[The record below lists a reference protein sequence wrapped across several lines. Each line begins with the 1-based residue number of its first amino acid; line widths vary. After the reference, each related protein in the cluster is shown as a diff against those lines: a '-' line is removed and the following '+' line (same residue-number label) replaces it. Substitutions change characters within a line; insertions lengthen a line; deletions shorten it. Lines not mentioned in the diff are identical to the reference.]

1 MGDTP
6 ISMRVDCHAPAS
18 KPPSRRWLTMLLSLL
33 SLTTFGKV
41 RLPSFFSD
49 GMVMQ
54 RNMPIPV
61 WGWTDQDE
69 KVTVQFRGKTY
80 AVDAVKGVKWSLRLD
95 PQQAG
100 GPYELLVS
108 ASNTVTISNILIG
121 DVWLC
126 SGQSNMEY
134 ELYKSAEIYPTQIA
148 SAANPLIRHFKVA
161 RKTDFNTNTDVGTE
175 DGWQQADSNTVLN
188 FTAVGYF
195 FATSLHER
203 YKVPIGLINCSY
215 GGTPAEGWMHEDEL
229 MDFPA
234 YRAKAI
240 GFKDPALVQS
250 IITRDKK
257 LADDWN
263 AAINALDIGTQQHW
277 EADAVDL
284 KDWKSMQVPGY
295 WPDQGLDERGGAVVW
310 FRKEINIPADMVG
323 KEAVLRMGC
332 IVMRDVTYVNGKK
345 VGTSSNKYV
354 ARKYRIPAGL
364 LRAGRNVI
372 AVRVLNE
379 VGMGGF
385 IPDKPYRLEVGEMP
399 IALEGQW
406 QYRLSASVAPLQREQ
421 TTRFQD
427 QPSALY
433 HGMLEPLVGYG
444 IKGVIWYQGESNISR
459 AQEYHRIFSRLI
471 SSWRREWAQGDFP
484 FLFAQLANNN
494 PVKAE
499 PSDSRLAALQ
509 EAQAMTLALPKT
521 GMAVINDLGE
531 WNDVHPLNK
540 LDVGRRLS
548 LAAFRVAYGDSST
561 VHSGPTVASVSRR
574 QGTVVIGF
582 SNTGSGLLAKGGGAL
597 KHFAISADGKKFV
610 WANARI
616 EGDSVIVW
624 HDKVPVPAAVRYA
637 WADNPQGANLY
648 NKEGLPAGCF
658 RLKVD

>member
-1 MGDTP
+1 
-6 ISMRVDCHAPAS
+6 
-18 KPPSRRWLTMLLSLL
+18 
-33 SLTTFGKV
+33 
-41 RLPSFFSD
+41 
-49 GMVMQ
+49 
-54 RNMPIPV
+54 
-61 WGWTDQDE
+61 
-69 KVTVQFRGKTY
+69 
-80 AVDAVKGVKWSLRLD
+80 
-95 PQQAG
+95 
-100 GPYELLVS
+100 
-108 ASNTVTISNILIG
+108 
-121 DVWLC
+121 
-126 SGQSNMEY
+126 
-134 ELYKSAEIYPTQIA
+134 
-148 SAANPLIRHFKVA
+148 
-161 RKTDFNTNTDVGTE
+161 
-175 DGWQQADSNTVLN
+175 
-188 FTAVGYF
+188 
-195 FATSLHER
+195 
-203 YKVPIGLINCSY
+203 
-215 GGTPAEGWMHEDEL
+215 
-229 MDFPA
+229 
-234 YRAKAI
+234 
-240 GFKDPALVQS
+240 
-250 IITRDKK
+250 
-257 LADDWN
+257 
-263 AAINALDIGTQQHW
+263 
-277 EADAVDL
+277 
-284 KDWKSMQVPGY
+284 
-295 WPDQGLDERGGAVVW
+295 
-310 FRKEINIPADMVG
+310 
-323 KEAVLRMGC
+323 
-332 IVMRDVTYVNGKK
+332 
-345 VGTSSNKYV
+345 
-354 ARKYRIPAGL
+354 
-364 LRAGRNVI
+364 
-372 AVRVLNE
+372 
-379 VGMGGF
+379 
-385 IPDKPYRLEVGEMP
+385 MP

-574 QGTVVIGF
+574 QGSVVIGF

-616 EGDSVIVW
+616 EGDNVIVW
-624 HDKVPVPAAVRYA
+624 HDKVPLPAAVRYA